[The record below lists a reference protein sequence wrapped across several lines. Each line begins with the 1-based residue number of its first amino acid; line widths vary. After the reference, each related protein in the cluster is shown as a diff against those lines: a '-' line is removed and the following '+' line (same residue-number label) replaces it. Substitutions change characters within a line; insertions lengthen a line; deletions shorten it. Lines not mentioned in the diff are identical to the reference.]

1 MVGMVEKEWENIELK
16 IPMITIYGGNGR
28 EGMGEHRVE
37 DTYDNYLW
45 WEW

>member
-28 EGMGEHRVE
+28 EGMLRMIIL
-37 DTYDNYLW
+37 TSS
-45 WEW
+45 